1 MSYLKDFIIPFEGLG
16 IGNHE
21 FVFDVNQ
28 LFFEEIAYSELKN
41 GAVSIKLDLEKQEN
55 MLVLL
60 FKISGRVEVICDR
73 CAEEFNYPI
82 EGDQQLLVQFGD
94 QFVEESE
101 DLIVIPRGDYEI
113 NLAPYIY
120 EYICLMLP
128 IQRIHPDD
136 KSGKSMCNPE
146 MLKKLDELSFSIKQN
161 DPRWDALKKLKKN

>member
-28 LFFEEIAYSELKN
+28 LFFEEIAYSEFKN
-41 GAVSIKLDLEKQEN
+41 GAVRVKLDLEKQDN
-55 MLVLL
+55 MLILL
-60 FKISGRVEVICDR
+60 FNISGVVKVLCDR

-82 EGDQQLLVQFGD
+82 QGDQQLLVQFGD

-101 DLIVIPRGDYEI
+101 DLIIIPRGDYEI

-120 EYICLMLP
+120 EYICLLLP

-136 KSGKSMCNPE
+136 KSGKSMCNAE
-146 MLKKLDELSFSIKQN
+146 MLKKLNELSFNIKQD
-161 DPRWDALKKLKKN
+161 DPRWDVLKKLKKN

>member
-1 MSYLKDFIIPFEGLG
+1 VSYLKDFIIPFEGLG

-28 LFFEEIAYSELKN
+28 LFFEEIAYSEFKN
-41 GAVSIKLDLEKQEN
+41 GAVRVKLDLEKQDN
-55 MLVLL
+55 MLILL
-60 FKISGRVEVICDR
+60 FNISGVVKVLCDR

-82 EGDQQLLVQFGD
+82 QGDQQLLVQFGD

-101 DLIVIPRGDYEI
+101 DLIIIPRGDYEI

-120 EYICLMLP
+120 EYICLLLP

-136 KSGKSMCNPE
+136 KSGKSMCNAE
-146 MLKKLDELSFSIKQN
+146 MLKKLNELSFNIKQD
-161 DPRWDALKKLKKN
+161 DPRWDVLKKLKKN

>member
-1 MSYLKDFIIPFEGLG
+1 VSYLKDFIIPFEGLG

-82 EGDQQLLVQFGD
+82 EGDQKLLVQFGD
-94 QFVEESE
+94 QFVEQSE

-136 KSGKSMCNPE
+136 KSGKSMYNLE

>member
-1 MSYLKDFIIPFEGLG
+1 MSYLKDFIIPFEGLS

-28 LFFEEIAYSELKN
+28 LFFEEIAYSEFKN
-41 GAVSIKLDLEKQEN
+41 GSVNVKLDLEKQDN
-55 MLVLL
+55 MLILL
-60 FKISGRVEVICDR
+60 FNISGEVEVICDR

-82 EGDQQLLVQFGD
+82 KGDQQLLVQFGD

-101 DLIVIPRGDYEI
+101 DLIIIPRGDYEI

-146 MLKKLDELSFSIKQN
+146 MLKKLDELSFNIKQ
-161 DPRWDALKKLKKN
+161 DDSRWDVLKKLKKN